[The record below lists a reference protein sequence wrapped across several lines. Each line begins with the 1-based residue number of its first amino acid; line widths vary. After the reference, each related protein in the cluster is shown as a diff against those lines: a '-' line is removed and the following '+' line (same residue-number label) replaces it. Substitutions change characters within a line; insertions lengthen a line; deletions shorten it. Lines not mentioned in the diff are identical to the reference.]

1 MTAINTTY
9 SQTLLSLVAALL
21 IGFTF
26 IGAATAPALVT
37 ATANS
42 VIVA

>member
-1 MTAINTTY
+1 MTTNFT
-9 SQTLLSLVAALL
+9 SFGRTLFSTAAALL

-26 IGAATAPALVT
+26 IAAATGPAMVT
-37 ATANS
+37 PAANS